1 MKLQYLLG
9 GPKITDQSL
18 QIQKED
24 NLQPIL
30 LYLPKLSTMLKSR
43 IQIFLDFPKLTIS
56 FPKLTPFLSFLG
68 CYGGTYML

>member
-30 LYLPKLSTMLKSR
+30 LYLPKLSIMFKGR
-43 IQIFLDFPKLTIS
+43 IQIFLDFPELTIE
-56 FPKLTPFLSFLG
+56 PPFLSFLG